1 MCKPIALCDNKNH
14 SQLTLC
20 YAMHDTIELADLK
33 PGETATITS
42 VHADRGLSY
51 RLAALGFRIGKP
63 IEMVRHAKF
72 SGPLHVR
79 IGTTDVMLRRKEAE
93 KITVLTS

>member
-1 MCKPIALCDNKNH
+1 MFH
-14 SQLTLC
+14 HT
-20 YAMHDTIELADLK
+20 MHDSIELAALK
-33 PGETATITS
+33 PGESATIAS

-51 RLAALGFRIGKP
+51 RLAALGFRIGKR
-63 IEMVRHAKF
+63 IEVVRLAKF

-93 KITVLTS
+93 KITVLTT

>member
-1 MCKPIALCDNKNH
+1 
-14 SQLTLC
+14 
-20 YAMHDTIELADLK
+20 MHNTIELSTLK
-33 PGETATITS
+33 PGESATIAS

-51 RLAALGFRIGKP
+51 RFAALGFRVGKR
-63 IEMVRHAKF
+63 IEVVRQAKF

-93 KITVLTS
+93 KITVLTA